1 MDAHTDPLRER
12 KISHLKI
19 PPYGQQTQSMHV
31 SDYIIPYVIER
42 TGRGE
47 RTYDI
52 YSRLLEDRIVFI
64 GTQIDDHVANS
75 VMAQLLFLDKTGRS
89 QDIKMYI
96 NSPGGSVTA
105 GLAIYDTM
113 QLIEPEIQTYC
124 LGQAASMGAVL
135 LAGGAKGKRF
145 ALPHSR
151 IMIHQPW
158 GGAQG
163 TAMDMEIQV
172 KEILKMKAALE
183 ELLAH
188 HTGRTS
194 KELSKAC
201 ERDNFMSPKEAQDFG
216 LIDQIVS
223 KETPPKDSV
232 GKEPEQK

>member
-1 MDAHTDPLRER
+1 MDANAF
-12 KISHLKI
+12 I
-19 PPYGQQTQSMHV
+19 PF
-31 SDYIIPYVIER
+31 VIEK

-64 GTQIDDHVANS
+64 GTAIDDQVANA

-113 QLIEPEIQTYC
+113 QLIEPQIATYC
-124 LGQAASMGAVL
+124 LGQAASMGAIL
-135 LAGGAKGKRF
+135 LAGGAKGKRY

-151 IMIHQPW
+151 VMIHQPW

-163 TAMDMEIQV
+163 TAMDMEIHV
-172 KEILKMKAALE
+172 KEILKMKSTLE
-183 ELLAH
+183 EILATH
-188 HTGRTS
+188 SGKTV
-194 KELSKAC
+194 KEVTKAC
-201 ERDNFMSPKEAQDFG
+201 ERDNFMSPKEAKDFG
-216 LIDQIVS
+216 LIDEIVARPG
-223 KETPPKDSV
+223 ETK
-232 GKEPEQK
+232 